1 MEDPGQQIYKIAE
14 EIFPIC
20 RSITGNGVRK
30 TLQILKKY
38 IPQLQVTEVPSG
50 TKAFDWEVP
59 NEWNITEGYI
69 EDSAGRRIIDFQNHN
84 LHIMGYS
91 VPVDAYVTL
100 DELKRHIYTEPRQ
113 PDVIPYITS
122 YYKENFGFCMSE
134 NQKNSL
140 REDRYHM
147 VIKSTLKPGS
157 LTYAEAVIPGES
169 KEEIFF
175 STYICHPSMANN
187 ECSGPALAAYLAGQL
202 AQKQHM
208 RYTLRFVFV
217 PETIG
222 SICYL
227 STHKDELKAHVI
239 AGFNLSCVGDQD
251 DYSIVESRYGNTLAD
266 RVLKNILRDSCGKY
280 TTYSFLKRGSDE
292 RQYNAPGIDLPVVSF
307 CRTKYGEYPQYHTSA
322 DHMDYISPEGF
333 QGSYEVMCRVIEALE
348 YNRNYEVQVL
358 CEPQLG
364 KRGLYPAV
372 SRKGQYDK
380 IYLMTTL
387 IAYADGTNDLIA
399 ISDRMQCPMEILIAI
414 VKKLTAHGLLQAKET
429 DR

>member
-69 EDSAGRRIIDFQNHN
+69 EDSAGRRIIDYQNHN

-140 REDRYHM
+140 REDQYHM

-187 ECSGPALAAYLAGQL
+187 ECSGPALWLVSWRKSSTGGIRCGLYLYR
-202 AQKQHM
+202 K
-208 RYTLRFVFV
+208 RSVRFV
-217 PETIG
+217 I
-222 SICYL
+222 
-227 STHKDELKAHVI
+227 
-239 AGFNLSCVGDQD
+239 
-251 DYSIVESRYGNTLAD
+251 
-266 RVLKNILRDSCGKY
+266 
-280 TTYSFLKRGSDE
+280 
-292 RQYNAPGIDLPVVSF
+292 
-307 CRTKYGEYPQYHTSA
+307 
-322 DHMDYISPEGF
+322 
-333 QGSYEVMCRVIEALE
+333 
-348 YNRNYEVQVL
+348 
-358 CEPQLG
+358 
-364 KRGLYPAV
+364 
-372 SRKGQYDK
+372 
-380 IYLMTTL
+380 
-387 IAYADGTNDLIA
+387 
-399 ISDRMQCPMEILIAI
+399 
-414 VKKLTAHGLLQAKET
+414 
-429 DR
+429 

>member
-69 EDSAGRRIIDFQNHN
+69 EDSAGRRIIDYQNHN

-187 ECSGPALAAYLAGQL
+187 EWPW
-202 AQKQHM
+202 
-208 RYTLRFVFV
+208 
-217 PETIG
+217 
-222 SICYL
+222 
-227 STHKDELKAHVI
+227 
-239 AGFNLSCVGDQD
+239 
-251 DYSIVESRYGNTLAD
+251 
-266 RVLKNILRDSCGKY
+266 
-280 TTYSFLKRGSDE
+280 
-292 RQYNAPGIDLPVVSF
+292 
-307 CRTKYGEYPQYHTSA
+307 
-322 DHMDYISPEGF
+322 
-333 QGSYEVMCRVIEALE
+333 
-348 YNRNYEVQVL
+348 VQ
-358 CEPQLG
+358 P
-364 KRGLYPAV
+364 R
-372 SRKGQYDK
+372 
-380 IYLMTTL
+380 
-387 IAYADGTNDLIA
+387 
-399 ISDRMQCPMEILIAI
+399 
-414 VKKLTAHGLLQAKET
+414 
-429 DR
+429 